1 MLKYRVL
8 CAISGTLYTFI
19 EYLWNLYGGHDSGSS
34 EKMNSWSHKAFF
46 QMNAMKAD
54 EHDSFRYDKFVEM
67 LRPLDFRLGRREVE
81 QEAI

>member
-1 MLKYRVL
+1 
-8 CAISGTLYTFI
+8 
-19 EYLWNLYGGHDSGSS
+19 
-34 EKMNSWSHKAFF
+34 MNSWSHKAFF